1 MYNKK
6 EEKMREK
13 LKNIKYFLIIL
24 IAAIIISFP
33 LLKDNINVYFDDG
46 IQHIGRA
53 YETYLEIQ
61 NNNNPKI
68 LSNLTNGFG
77 YSWDLFYGP
86 LSTILILIA
95 KIITETFINSYKL
108 VLFIGI
114 LFSGITMYKFVSKL
128 TENKITGTI
137 AGILYMTMPY
147 HLNDMY
153 IRNALGEFLSYI
165 FIPLVFLGMYK
176 LFNKEKGEWVISIGA
191 IRTNNYT

>member
-61 NNNNPKI
+61 NKGNPKI

-86 LSTILILIA
+86 LSTTLILITRL
-95 KIITETFINSYKL
+95 ISGTFINSYKL

-114 LFSGITMYKFVSKL
+114 LISGIAMYKFVSNL
-128 TENKITGTI
+128 TKNEITGTI
-137 AGILYMTMPY
+137 AGVLYMTMPY

-176 LFNKEKGEWVISIGA
+176 LFSKEKGEWILTVGA
-191 IRTNNYT
+191 TRINIYT

>member
-61 NNNNPKI
+61 NKGNSKI

-86 LSTILILIA
+86 LSTTLILITRL
-95 KIITETFINSYKL
+95 ISGTFINSYKL

-114 LFSGITMYKFVSKL
+114 LISGITMYKFVSNL
-128 TENKITGTI
+128 TKNEITGTI
-137 AGILYMTMPY
+137 AGVLYMTMPY

-176 LFNKEKGEWVISIGA
+176 LFSKEKGEWILTVGA
-191 IRTNNYT
+191 TRINIYT

>member
-61 NNNNPKI
+61 NKGNPKI
-68 LSNLTNGFG
+68 LSNLNNGFG

-86 LSTILILIA
+86 LSTTLILITRL
-95 KIITETFINSYKL
+95 ISGTFINSYKL

-114 LFSGITMYKFVSKL
+114 LISGITMYKFVSNL
-128 TENKITGTI
+128 TKNEITGTI
-137 AGILYMTMPY
+137 AGVLYMTMPY

-176 LFNKEKGEWVISIGA
+176 LFSKEKGEWILTVGA
-191 IRTNNYT
+191 TRINIYT

>member
-61 NNNNPKI
+61 NKGNPKI

-86 LSTILILIA
+86 LSTTLILITRL
-95 KIITETFINSYKL
+95 ISGTFINSYKL

-114 LFSGITMYKFVSKL
+114 LISGITMYKFVSNL
-128 TENKITGTI
+128 TKNEITGTI
-137 AGILYMTMPY
+137 AGVLYMTMPY
-147 HLNDMY
+147 HLNDLY

-176 LFNKEKGEWVISIGA
+176 LFSKEKGEWILTVGA
-191 IRTNNYT
+191 TRINIYT

>member
-61 NNNNPKI
+61 NKGNPKI

-86 LSTILILIA
+86 LSTTLILIT
-95 KIITETFINSYKL
+95 KLISGTFINSYKL

-114 LFSGITMYKFVSKL
+114 LISGITMYKFVSNL
-128 TENKITGTI
+128 TKNEITGTI
-137 AGILYMTMPY
+137 AGVLYMTMPY

-176 LFNKEKGEWVISIGA
+176 LFSKEKGEWILTVGA
-191 IRTNNYT
+191 TRINIYT

>member
-1 MYNKK
+1 MKY
-6 EEKMREK
+6 K
-13 LKNIKYFLIIL
+13 LKKIKFVLIIL
-24 IAAIIISFP
+24 IASIIISLP
-33 LLKDNINVYFDDG
+33 LLKSNTDVYFDDG

-86 LSTILILIA
+86 LSTTLIIIA
-95 KIITETFINSYKL
+95 KLIMGTFINSYKL
-108 VLFIGI
+108 VLFIGV
-114 LFSGITMYKFVSKL
+114 LFSGITMYKFVSNL
-128 TENKITGTI
+128 TENKVTGTI

-176 LFNKEKGEWVISIGA
+176 LFNKEKGEWIISIGA

>member
-24 IAAIIISFP
+24 IAAIIISFS

-61 NNNNPKI
+61 NKGNPKI

-86 LSTILILIA
+86 LSTTLILITRL
-95 KIITETFINSYKL
+95 ISGTFINSYKL

-114 LFSGITMYKFVSKL
+114 LISGITMYKFVSNL
-128 TENKITGTI
+128 TKNEITGTI
-137 AGILYMTMPY
+137 AGVLYMTMPY

-176 LFNKEKGEWVISIGA
+176 LFSKEKGEWILTVGA
-191 IRTNNYT
+191 TRINIYT

>member
-1 MYNKK
+1 
-6 EEKMREK
+6 MREK

-33 LLKDNINVYFDDG
+33 LLKGNIDVYFDDG

-61 NNNNPKI
+61 NKDNPKI
-68 LSNLTNGFG
+68 LSNLANGFG

-86 LSTILILIA
+86 LSTTLILIA
-95 KIITETFINSYKL
+95 RLIAGTFINSYKL

-114 LFSGITMYKFVSKL
+114 LLSGITMYKFVSKL
-128 TENKITGTI
+128 TKNKITGTI
-137 AGILYMTMPY
+137 AGVLYMTMPY
-147 HLNDMY
+147 HLNDMH

-165 FIPLVFLGMYK
+165 FIPLVFLGIYK
-176 LFNKEKGEWVISIGA
+176 LLNKEKGEYVLAVGA
-191 IRTNNYT
+191 IRINNYT

>member
-61 NNNNPKI
+61 NKGNPKI

-86 LSTILILIA
+86 LSTTLILITRL
-95 KIITETFINSYKL
+95 ISGTFINSYKL

-114 LFSGITMYKFVSKL
+114 LISGITMYKFVSNL
-128 TENKITGTI
+128 TKNEITGTI
-137 AGILYMTMPY
+137 AGVLYMTMPY

-176 LFNKEKGEWVISIGA
+176 LFSKEKGEWILTVGA
-191 IRTNNYT
+191 TRINIYT

>member
-33 LLKDNINVYFDDG
+33 ALKDNINIYFDDG

-61 NNNNPKI
+61 NKGNSKI

-86 LSTILILIA
+86 LSTTLILITRL
-95 KIITETFINSYKL
+95 ISGTFINSYKL

-114 LFSGITMYKFVSKL
+114 LISGITMYKFVSNL
-128 TENKITGTI
+128 TKNEITGTI
-137 AGILYMTMPY
+137 AGVLYMTMPY

-153 IRNALGEFLSYI
+153 IRNSLGEFLSYI

-176 LFNKEKGEWVISIGA
+176 LFSKEKGEWILTVGA
-191 IRTNNYT
+191 TRINIYT

>member
-1 MYNKK
+1 MK
-6 EEKMREK
+6 EK
-13 LKNIKYFLIIL
+13 LKNSKYFLIIL
-24 IAAIIISFP
+24 IASIIISLP
-33 LLKDNINVYFDDG
+33 LLKSNTDVYFDDG

-61 NNNNPKI
+61 NNDNPKI

-77 YSWDLFYGP
+77 YSWNLFYGP

-114 LFSGITMYKFVSKL
+114 LFSGITMYKFVSNL
-128 TENKITGTI
+128 TKNKIIGTI

-165 FIPLVFLGMYK
+165 FIPLVFSGMYK
-176 LFNKEKGEWVISIGA
+176 LFNKEKGEWSLCIGA
-191 IRTNNYT
+191 IRTNTYT

>member
-1 MYNKK
+1 MK
-6 EEKMREK
+6 ERF
-13 LKNIKYFLIIL
+13 KNSKYFLMIL
-24 IAAIIISFP
+24 IASTIISLP
-33 LLKDNINVYFDDG
+33 LLKSNIYVYFDDG

-61 NNNNPKI
+61 NNGNPKI

-86 LSTILILIA
+86 LSTTLILIA
-95 KIITETFINSYKL
+95 KLITGTFINSYKL

-114 LFSGITMYKFVSKL
+114 LFSGITMYKFVSNL
-128 TENKITGTI
+128 TKNKITGTI

-176 LFNKEKGEWVISIGA
+176 LFNKEKGEWTLTLGA
-191 IRTNNYT
+191 VRINIYT